1 MNHGFFFRLKKHPLQ
16 LPPMDEQGEAPLGE
30 SSSESSSDES
40 SSSDSE
46 AAAHETKA
54 FPHVVERG
62 EPMMAGLHR
71 RMWHFLY
78 FQENWRYQVLQQES
92 VLEQFRM
99 ISCAQDGQL
108 RVYESR

>member
-1 MNHGFFFRLKKHPLQ
+1 
-16 LPPMDEQGEAPLGE
+16 MDEQGETPLGE

-71 RMWHFLY
+71 RMRHF
-78 FQENWRYQVLQQES
+78 FIFRRTGGIRCMLQQES

-108 RVYESR
+108 RVYEPR